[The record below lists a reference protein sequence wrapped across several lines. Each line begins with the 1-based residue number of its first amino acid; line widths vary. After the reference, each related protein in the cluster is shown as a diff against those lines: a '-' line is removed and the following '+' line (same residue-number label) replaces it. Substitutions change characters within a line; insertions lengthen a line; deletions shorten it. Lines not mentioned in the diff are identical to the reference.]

1 MAGYPEVA
9 AKIDAFFT
17 RVEARHGGDMQCQT
31 GCADCCHTTL
41 SVTPVEAE
49 AIRREIA
56 TWDAARRAALREVG
70 PHPKDIGSPGSSL
83 AHCAALDAAGRCKIY
98 AARPFV
104 CRSHGAPIRMRA
116 GGLPVVQSCFRN
128 FAQTAP
134 DADCILDQTTLS
146 ALTLAVN
153 GGATERIDLADLL
166 ASLC

>member
-31 GCADCCHTTL
+31 GCSDCCHTTL

-49 AIRREIA
+49 AIRRELA
-56 TWDAARRAALREVG
+56 TWDAARREALREVG
-70 PHPKDIGSPGSSL
+70 PY
-83 AHCAALDAAGRCKIY
+83 CAALDAHGRCRIY

-104 CRSHGAPIRMRA
+104 CRSHGAPIRMRE
-116 GGLPVVQSCFRN
+116 GSLPVVQSCVRN
-128 FAQTAP
+128 FTHTAP

-146 ALTLAVN
+146 ALSLAVN